1 MLMSLASPRLSCPV
15 SPEEQQVL
23 ITACLCHSAIETQVP
38 DSLHVG
44 AAKKYPGGW
53 PLAHTCIISRCAF
66 LPVGTDLDTLVGM
79 QLFTSLTPRL
89 VVYAPL

>member
-1 MLMSLASPRLSCPV
+1 MEATDIRHSLVVEDEFDAL
-15 SPEEQQVL
+15 
-23 ITACLCHSAIETQVP
+23 AIETQVP

-79 QLFTSLTPRL
+79 QLFTSLTPWL